1 MRCDNEK
8 CHHNGDGYCCQ
19 PSYVRIDANGE
30 CDQMFV
36 LGNNSDNQRKCD
48 WVIDQVRELKA
59 LLSHG
64 ENVTASNKTRAL
76 SGIDTAIASLNELRE
91 HIEKLQKE

>member
-8 CHHNGDGYCCQ
+8 CHYNGEGSCCQ
-19 PSYVRIDANGE
+19 PDYVRIDANGE

-36 LGNNSDNQRKCD
+36 RGNNDDNQRKCD
-48 WVIDQVRELKA
+48 WVIDQVRELKT
-59 LLSHG
+59 LLSNG
-64 ENVTASNKTRAL
+64 ENVTALNKTRAL

-91 HIEKLQKE
+91 HIEKL